1 MTVCLQYRLRRDDEF
16 CHPRFSCLCLF
27 YPQVSR
33 PYPPVV
39 AAAAAAVA
47 AAVAAAIAA
56 AAVVAAIP
64 VALALC
70 VYRPVCSEA
79 DPKFSEIGTR
89 FC

>member
-33 PYPPVV
+33 PDPPVV

-47 AAVAAAIAA
+47 AAVAAAIAT